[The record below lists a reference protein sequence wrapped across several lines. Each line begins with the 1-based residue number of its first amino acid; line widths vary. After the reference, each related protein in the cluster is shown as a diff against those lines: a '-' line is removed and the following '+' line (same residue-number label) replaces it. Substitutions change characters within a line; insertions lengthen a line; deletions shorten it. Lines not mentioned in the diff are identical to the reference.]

1 MGSRGDQRPRIQN
14 MSLRAL
20 QARSRREVRV
30 YISVL
35 YEQLAFREQERRLR
49 LDKFRAEAAKF
60 RRSRVIQDRE
70 RCITLRM
77 FSGRELAVWSLG
89 SKNNTYLN
97 LYSTAERVCRLDQQ
111 PPGTALSLV
120 VAEPGPQCH
129 LPADA
134 EVPHD
139 DLPMRNKLCGS
150 VLQVVFYPIL
160 TIVGVFYPFPIFDAI
175 D

>member
-1 MGSRGDQRPRIQN
+1 MEARGDQRPRIQN

-20 QARSRREVRV
+20 QARSLREARA

-49 LDKFRAEAAKF
+49 LDEFRADAEKF
-60 RRSRVIQDRE
+60 RRSRVIQYRE

-89 SKNNTYLN
+89 SKNQTYLD
-97 LYSTAERVCRLDQQ
+97 LYNTAERVCRLDRQ
-111 PPGTALSLV
+111 PPETDLSLV
-120 VAEPGPQCH
+120 VAESGPQCH
-129 LPADA
+129 LPVDA
-134 EVPHD
+134 EVPRD

-150 VLQVVFYPIL
+150 VLQVVFYPIE
-160 TIVGVFYPFPIFDAI
+160 AI